1 MKLNQI
7 IAVEKGVRGRG
18 VERLTGVYKTLQR
31 QDAFTGHQRRYVP
44 MNDDVATPQGEMLP
58 PDTRN
63 IQEDVHLLLQQ
74 VAEASSEI
82 IDVTWQRDLTNCV
95 AKADVVVDG
104 NVLIKGAPVPFLLS
118 LEKYLND
125 IHSEVKKIPT
135 LDASEKWT
143 FDLQQGCWVSEVTE
157 TTRTKKVTNV
167 LVLHPATKEHPAQVK
182 EVSDDVRVGT
192 WRTTKQAKSV
202 PATVKAAYLSRVETL
217 QKAVKF
223 AREEANQTNVVEDK
237 GPGKAL
243 FEYLFPT

>member
-31 QDAFTGHQRRYVP
+31 QDVFTGLQRRYTP

-58 PDTRN
+58 PETKN

-104 NVLIKGAPVPFLLS
+104 NVLI
-118 LEKYLND
+118 
-125 IHSEVKKIPT
+125 
-135 LDASEKWT
+135 
-143 FDLQQGCWVSEVTE
+143 
-157 TTRTKKVTNV
+157 R
-167 LVLHPATKEHPAQVK
+167 
-182 EVSDDVRVGT
+182 
-192 WRTTKQAKSV
+192 
-202 PATVKAAYLSRVETL
+202 
-217 QKAVKF
+217 
-223 AREEANQTNVVEDK
+223 
-237 GPGKAL
+237 
-243 FEYLFPT
+243 